1 MILFEN
7 SLTMKHLDAA
17 ALANAH
23 TAAARRS
30 VSRLTMSELDV
41 SMSQALAGLTFP
53 TDSTTSRR
61 PFDPADLVSAV
72 CPDPRLKVLQLAT
85 APLSPPGGASEAASA
100 ARRPP
105 AMGTLVDAC
114 LERLPRYDN
123 CNAAVATLG
132 AMAVA
137 RGVAGEPPEAKVQA
151 SLASLTQVSQV
162 SRKSCQ
168 PCASLTR
175 PFPLPLLSHLI
186 LSCPF
191 ISTGVLHPP
200 PVFDPPPQ
208 CDEQARLQEQL
219 GRSPLD
225 VSRPPPLSWRLS
237 HSAATA
243 LPVSSAAPRTLT
255 VAANRTHAA
264 RTIEALVVHAE
275 LQLSARAY
283 LHHYEQYGLDAE
295 TIRERVA
302 MVQQVVDDYSALIPK
317 SAVRA
322 GA

>member
-1 MILFEN
+1 MYPRKYLTTASVAPFAAGELPLSAYNACLTLSHIQEHADAVILFEN

-151 SLASLTQVSQV
+151 
-162 SRKSCQ
+162 
-168 PCASLTR
+168 
-175 PFPLPLLSHLI
+175 
-186 LSCPF
+186 
-191 ISTGVLHPP
+191 
-200 PVFDPPPQ
+200 
-208 CDEQARLQEQL
+208 RLQEQL

>member
-53 TDSTTSRR
+53 TDSTSNRR
-61 PFDPADLVSAV
+61 PFDPADLVSAA

-168 PCASLTR
+168 PCTSLTR
-175 PFPLPLLSHLI
+175 PFPLPLLSHFDSFSPMHQYRCFAPPTGI
-186 LSCPF
+186 CPHPP
-191 ISTGVLHPP
+191 HPP
-200 PVFDPPPQ
+200 P
-208 CDEQARLQEQL
+208 
-219 GRSPLD
+219 
-225 VSRPPPLSWRLS
+225 
-237 HSAATA
+237 
-243 LPVSSAAPRTLT
+243 
-255 VAANRTHAA
+255 
-264 RTIEALVVHAE
+264 
-275 LQLSARAY
+275 
-283 LHHYEQYGLDAE
+283 
-295 TIRERVA
+295 
-302 MVQQVVDDYSALIPK
+302 M
-317 SAVRA
+317 
-322 GA
+322 

>member
-1 MILFEN
+1 
-7 SLTMKHLDAA
+7 
-17 ALANAH
+17 
-23 TAAARRS
+23 
-30 VSRLTMSELDV
+30 
-41 SMSQALAGLTFP
+41 MSQALAGLTFP

-200 PVFDPPPQ
+200 PVFDPPP
-208 CDEQARLQEQL
+208 
-219 GRSPLD
+219 PN
-225 VSRPPPLSWRLS
+225 VTSRPDSRSSSVALHSTFRDRRRFLGDSRIRRRPRCPSLRRRRARSQSPPTGRMRRARSRRS
-237 HSAATA
+237 SCTRSYSSQRAPTCTTTSSTA
-243 LPVSSAAPRTLT
+243 LTRRRSERGSPWCSRSSTT
-255 VAANRTHAA
+255 IA
-264 RTIEALVVHAE
+264 RSS
-275 LQLSARAY
+275 QSR
-283 LHHYEQYGLDAE
+283 
-295 TIRERVA
+295 
-302 MVQQVVDDYSALIPK
+302 P
-317 SAVRA
+317 
-322 GA
+322 